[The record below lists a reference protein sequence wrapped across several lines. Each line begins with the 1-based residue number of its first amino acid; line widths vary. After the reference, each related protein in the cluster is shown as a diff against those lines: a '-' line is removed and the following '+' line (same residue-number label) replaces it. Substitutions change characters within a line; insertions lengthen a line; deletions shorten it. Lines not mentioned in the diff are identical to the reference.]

1 MDFKTAGESH
11 GRGLAG
17 IISGFPSGVSV
28 STDYIDHILS
38 RRQKGYGRGGRM
50 AIESDKVE
58 IISGV
63 RRGFSTGS
71 PISFLIRNRDWANW
85 KDLMDPALPGKIKKE
100 EEMLSC
106 PRPGHADLTGVL
118 KYRLDTIRDVIE
130 RSSARETAARVCAG
144 AFAMSA
150 LRYFDIGIFSY
161 VDRIG
166 KAHMEKIPLKRDEG
180 LIKKIEDSEVRC
192 PDRDVSEKMKA
203 EIDRAVKQGDSL
215 GGSFRIIIRGVVPGL
230 GSYTEWDRRLD
241 ARMAHMIMGIPAIK
255 AVEIGMGVASGS
267 SSGLSFHDEIYYS
280 RNNGFYRKT
289 NNAGGIE
296 GGMSNGEDIIVGAVM
311 KPIPTTTKGMRTVD
325 ILTKKDAVSI
335 KERSDTCAV
344 PSAAVVGEAVSA
356 IVILNA
362 LQEKFGGDNIDEI
375 KTNLESYKKYL
386 KDR

>member
-11 GRGLAG
+11 GRGLVG

-28 STDYIDHILS
+28 SADYIDHILS

-85 KDLMDPALPGKIKKE
+85 KDLMDPALPGKTKKE

-166 KAHMEKIPLKRDEG
+166 KAHMKEIPKTEDEDFIKR
-180 LIKKIEDSEVRC
+180 IEDSEVRC
-192 PDRDVSEKMKA
+192 PDRELSEQMKA
-203 EIDRAVKQGDSL
+203 EIDRAIKQGDSL

-255 AVEIGMGVASGS
+255 AVEIGMGIASGS
-267 SSGLSFHDEIYYS
+267 ISGLSFHDEIYYS
-280 RNNGFYRKT
+280 QKKGFYRKT

-311 KPIPTTTKGMRTVD
+311 KPIPTTTKGMGTVD

-362 LQEKFGGDNIDEI
+362 LQEKFGSDNIGEI
-375 KTNLESYKKYL
+375 KTHLESYKKYL

>member
-11 GRGLAG
+11 GRSLAG
-17 IISGFPSGVSV
+17 IISGFPSGVLIDV
-28 STDYIDHILS
+28 DYIDCFLC

-71 PISFLIRNRDWANW
+71 PISFLIRNRDWVNW
-85 KDLMDPALPGKIKKE
+85 KDLMDPGPPEKTKKE
-100 EEMLSC
+100 EEILSC

-130 RSSARETAARVCAG
+130 RSSARETAARVCTG

-150 LRYFDIGIFSY
+150 LRYLDIEIFSY

-166 KAHMEKIPLKRDEG
+166 KAHMEEVPQIGDES
-180 LIKKIEDSEVRC
+180 LIKRIEDSEVRC
-192 PDRDVSEKMKA
+192 PDREVSEKMKA
-203 EIDRAVKQGDSL
+203 EIDKARKEGDSL
-215 GGSFRIIIRGVVPGL
+215 GGSFRIIAGGVVPGL
-230 GSYTEWDRRLD
+230 GSYTEWDKRLD

-255 AVEIGMGVASGS
+255 AVEIGMGIASGS
-267 SSGLSFHDEIYYS
+267 STGLSFHDEIYYS
-280 RNNGFYRKT
+280 RKKGFYRKT

-296 GGMSNGEDIIVGAVM
+296 GGMSNGEDIIVAAVM
-311 KPIPTTTKGMRTVD
+311 KPIPTTTKGMDTVD
-325 ILTKKDAVSI
+325 IFSKKAAVSI

-344 PSAAVVGEAVSA
+344 PSAAVVGEAVTA

-362 LQEKFGGDNIDEI
+362 LQEKFGSDNIDEI
-375 KTNLESYKKYL
+375 KANLENYKKYL

>member
-11 GRGLAG
+11 GRGLVG
-17 IISGFPSGVSV
+17 IISGFPSGVSI
-28 STDYIDHILS
+28 SNNYIDRILS

-63 RRGFSTGS
+63 RRGLSTGS

-85 KDLMDPALPGKIKKE
+85 KDQMDAALPEKTKKE
-100 EEMLSC
+100 EEILSC

-150 LRYFDIGIFSY
+150 LRYFDIVIFSY

-166 KAHMEKIPLKRDEG
+166 NARMEKAPVNWDSG

-192 PDRDVSEKMKA
+192 PDREVSEKMKS
-203 EIDRAVKQGDSL
+203 EIDRAIKEGDSL

-255 AVEIGMGVASGS
+255 AVEIGMGIASGS
-267 SSGLSFHDEIYYS
+267 CSGLSFHDEIYYS
-280 RNNGFYRKT
+280 QKKGFYRKT

-311 KPIPTTTKGMRTVD
+311 KPIPTTTKGMGTVD
-325 ILTKKDAVSI
+325 ILTKKHAVSI

-362 LQEKFGGDNIDEI
+362 LQEKFGSDNIDEI